1 VQRSSACRR
10 VDDYIERKSVVLRHF
25 RHYLR
30 LGRYWKEAFRGRTLG
45 QITPADI
52 ESYVARRVRN
62 AAPATVNRELAFLKR
77 IYNDA
82 IANRRAEA
90 NPVRAVRMFKE
101 NNARVRF
108 LAEEEVTQLQA
119 AMSED
124 SWSLVALALHTGLRQ
139 AEQFNLRC
147 EHVDFGTGLIT
158 IPRSKHGEVR
168 RVPMNDT
175 VRGILL
181 HLPSRAK
188 SALVFPSRTGRTPMK
203 ADNFVLRAFKPA
215 LHRAGIANFRWHDL
229 RHTFASRLVMKGV
242 DLRTVQE
249 LMGHKTITMT
259 LRYSHL
265 SPQHQLEAVQRLNPT
280 GTRTDTSLAPASRE
294 SQKPLEIL
302 EAASGFEPLNGG
314 FAVRLPAALRGSI
327 WADLA

>member
-1 VQRSSACRR
+1 
-10 VDDYIERKSVVLRHF
+10 VVLRHF

-139 AEQFNLRC
+139 AEQFNLR
-147 EHVDFGTGLIT
+147 
-158 IPRSKHGEVR
+158 
-168 RVPMNDT
+168 
-175 VRGILL
+175 
-181 HLPSRAK
+181 
-188 SALVFPSRTGRTPMK
+188 
-203 ADNFVLRAFKPA
+203 
-215 LHRAGIANFRWHDL
+215 W
-229 RHTFASRLVMKGV
+229 
-242 DLRTVQE
+242 
-249 LMGHKTITMT
+249 
-259 LRYSHL
+259 
-265 SPQHQLEAVQRLNPT
+265 
-280 GTRTDTSLAPASRE
+280 
-294 SQKPLEIL
+294 
-302 EAASGFEPLNGG
+302 
-314 FAVRLPAALRGSI
+314 
-327 WADLA
+327 